1 MPSKR
6 SSAKLKQLFKL
17 SRRKESLMAQI
28 QDIDRA
34 MRQLEQEFRKTRQRK
49 KRAGTVTYS
58 NDARSKK
65 RKRSAR

>member
-1 MPSKR
+1 VPSKR
-6 SSAKLKQLFKL
+6 SSTKLKQLFKL

-34 MRQLEQEFRKTRQRK
+34 MRQLEQEFRKTRRQK
-49 KRAGTVTYS
+49 NHSGTVTFS